1 MTQTHIILVRH
12 GEAAS
17 SWSQHPDPGLSSD
30 GAIQAKNVSEEF
42 TEKFSS
48 YELLSSP
55 KNRAIETMEPI
66 ALKQKRDFA
75 INNNFIEIPSA
86 DIASEK
92 KQAWLRQVFEVPL
105 DELPDAVKTWR
116 HNLIHWLEGYKGNA
130 IVTTHFMVIN
140 VLASYLT
147 KQNTIEYFHP
157 GYTSRTE
164 IWLENGSLVKL
175 MLGDDK
181 KTVINL

>member
-30 GAIQAKNVSEEF
+30 GATQAKNVSDEF

-55 KNRAIETMEPI
+55 KSRAIETMALI
-66 ALKQKRDFA
+66 ALKQIRDFA
-75 INNNFIEIPSA
+75 IKNTTIEIHSA

-92 KQAWLRQVFEVPL
+92 KHA
-105 DELPDAVKTWR
+105 
-116 HNLIHWLEGYKGNA
+116 
-130 IVTTHFMVIN
+130 
-140 VLASYLT
+140 
-147 KQNTIEYFHP
+147 
-157 GYTSRTE
+157 
-164 IWLENGSLVKL
+164 
-175 MLGDDK
+175 
-181 KTVINL
+181 

>member
-1 MTQTHIILVRH
+1 
-12 GEAAS
+12 
-17 SWSQHPDPGLSSD
+17 
-30 GAIQAKNVSEEF
+30 
-42 TEKFSS
+42 
-48 YELLSSP
+48 
-55 KNRAIETMEPI
+55 
-66 ALKQKRDFA
+66 
-75 INNNFIEIPSA
+75 
-86 DIASEK
+86 
-92 KQAWLRQVFEVPL
+92 
-105 DELPDAVKTWR
+105 VKTWR

-147 KQNTIEYFHP
+147 KQNTIAYFHP

>member
-17 SWSQHPDPGLSSD
+17 SWSQHLDPGLSPD
-30 GAIQAKNVSEEF
+30 GIIQARNVSQEFSEE
-42 TEKFSS
+42 FSS

-55 KNRAIETMEPI
+55 KSRAIETMEPI
-66 ALKQKRDFA
+66 SLKQNRDFA
-75 INNNFIEIPSA
+75 INNNFIEIPSSN
-86 DIASEK
+86 IANEEK
-92 KQAWLRQVFEVPL
+92 PAWLKKVFEAPL

-116 HNLIHWLEGYKGNA
+116 HDLIYWLESYTGNA

-147 KQNTIEYFHP
+147 KQNTIAYFHP

-164 IWLENGSLVKL
+164 IWLENGALVKL
-175 MLGDDK
+175 MLGDGK

>member
-17 SWSQHPDPGLSSD
+17 SWSEHPDPGLSSD
-30 GAIQAKNVSEEF
+30 GITQAKNVSKEF
-42 TEKFSS
+42 TEDFSS
-48 YELLSSP
+48 YKLISSP
-55 KNRAIETMEPI
+55 KSRAIETMEPI
-66 ALKQKRDFA
+66 ALRQKRDFD
-75 INNNFIEIPSA
+75 INSYFTEIPSA
-86 DIASEK
+86 DIANEK
-92 KQAWLRQVFEVPL
+92 KQAWLKNVFEAPF
-105 DELPDAVKTWR
+105 DELPDAVKSWR
-116 HNLIHWLEGYKGNA
+116 HNLIYWLEGFQGNA

-147 KQNTIEYFHP
+147 KQNTIAYFHP

-175 MLGDDK
+175 ILGDDK

>member
-1 MTQTHIILVRH
+1 MAKKTF
-12 GEAAS
+12 EA
-17 SWSQHPDPGLSSD
+17 
-30 GAIQAKNVSEEF
+30 
-42 TEKFSS
+42 
-48 YELLSSP
+48 
-55 KNRAIETMEPI
+55 
-66 ALKQKRDFA
+66 
-75 INNNFIEIPSA
+75 
-86 DIASEK
+86 
-92 KQAWLRQVFEVPL
+92 PL
-105 DELPDAVKTWR
+105 DELPDAVKIWR
-116 HNLIHWLEGYKGNA
+116 NDLINWLQNFKGNA

-147 KQNTIEYFHP
+147 KQNTIASFHP

>member
-55 KNRAIETMEPI
+55 KSRAIETMEPI
-66 ALKQKRDFA
+66 ALKQKRDFT
-75 INNNFIEIPSA
+75 INNNFISYY
-86 DIASEK
+86 DIVEMQTK
-92 KQAWLRQVFEVPL
+92 
-105 DELPDAVKTWR
+105 
-116 HNLIHWLEGYKGNA
+116 
-130 IVTTHFMVIN
+130 MVDN
-140 VLASYLT
+140 
-147 KQNTIEYFHP
+147 F
-157 GYTSRTE
+157 
-164 IWLENGSLVKL
+164 
-175 MLGDDK
+175 DK
-181 KTVINL
+181 KKLHNNQIKI

>member
-17 SWSQHPDPGLSSD
+17 SWSEHPDPGLSYN
-30 GAIQAKNVSEEF
+30 GITQAKNVSEEF
-42 TEKFSS
+42 TEEFFS

-55 KNRAIETMEPI
+55 KARAIETMKPI
-66 ALKQKRDFA
+66 AQKQKRDFA
-75 INNNFIEIPSA
+75 INHRFIEIPSA
-86 DIASEK
+86 DIANEN
-92 KQAWLRQVFEVPL
+92 KQAWLKKTFEAPL
-105 DELPDAVKTWR
+105 DELPDAVKIWR
-116 HNLIHWLEGYKGNA
+116 NDLINWLQNFKGNA

-140 VLASYLT
+140 VLVSYLT
-147 KQNTIEYFHP
+147 KQNTIASFHP

>member
-1 MTQTHIILVRH
+1 MTQSHIILVRH

-17 SWSQHPDPGLSSD
+17 SWSEHPDPGLSSD
-30 GAIQAKNVSEEF
+30 GIIQAKNISKEF
-42 TEKFSS
+42 TKEFSS

-55 KNRAIETMEPI
+55 KSRAIETMEPI
-66 ALKQKRDFA
+66 ALMQKRNFV
-75 INNNFIEIPSA
+75 INNYFIEIPSN
-86 DIASEK
+86 DIANEH
-92 KQAWLRQVFEVPL
+92 KQAWLKKVFEAPL
-105 DELPDAVKTWR
+105 DELPDAVKAWR
-116 HNLIHWLEGYKGNA
+116 HGLINWLKGYTGNA

-147 KQNTIEYFHP
+147 KQNTIAYFHP